1 MSETIY
7 LERLE
12 QRYIVYLKLVAK
24 SRIHVGST
32 QEGTL
37 KRMVWMNVNGKLLP
51 AIPAESFKGAL
62 RKLAAKIAKSIDFQN
77 PEIKEIVAYHTQD
90 RHSRKEKDKLIYP
103 EFIKNANIEDTLK
116 KIFNEEQLKELS
128 YDARNELYLSL
139 KCPVCRLFGSRG
151 LAGKMLLE
159 DVLLIDE
166 PKTNIYTSTSI
177 DRKNKTVASER
188 LFSIESLEPNLRF
201 KCRIIIDNVE
211 RESPEAILLARMFE
225 YLLKMG
231 EINIGGAKSRGY
243 GRLAIDKDSIVHLQI
258 FKTPIDEGEILE
270 NINIL
275 LGKKIETKSL
285 NEFIEWLVYAKS

>member
-188 LFSIESLEPNLRF
+188 LFR
-201 KCRIIIDNVE
+201 
-211 RESPEAILLARMFE
+211 
-225 YLLKMG
+225 
-231 EINIGGAKSRGY
+231 
-243 GRLAIDKDSIVHLQI
+243 
-258 FKTPIDEGEILE
+258 
-270 NINIL
+270 
-275 LGKKIETKSL
+275 
-285 NEFIEWLVYAKS
+285 